1 MKSGKTLAPRVVVV
15 SRRSE
20 LAELLDRH
28 GTRGA
33 AGYFLRQRG
42 RGLDEVQAHHD
53 ALEASLTEVGSA
65 IPAQWR
71 RGAVDRSDLSR
82 FLFAPE
88 DIVIAVGQDGLVA
101 NVAKYLS
108 GQPVIGVDPEPGRNP
123 GVLVRF
129 SASAVSRQLQLLQ
142 AGGAATE
149 SRTMVQAALDD
160 GQRLAGLNE
169 IYFGH
174 GSHQSARYSLSTPDG
189 RRERHS
195 SSGVVIGTGTGA
207 TGWCASISRER
218 AASPRLPDPVT
229 AELAWFV
236 REAWPS
242 PATGADLTAG
252 LLEPGQ
258 ALELTSEGEQLV
270 CFADGIETD
279 HLAPAWGQRVSV
291 GLADNHLTLV
301 VPEHQ
306 QQNQLANQMANMP
319 QQVQR

>member
-1 MKSGKTLAPRVVVV
+1 MKSKTLAPRIVVV

-20 LAELLDRH
+20 LDELLDRH

-53 ALEASLTEVGSA
+53 ALQAALTEVNGA
-65 IPAQWR
+65 IPAEWR

-88 DIVIAVGQDGLVA
+88 DIVVAVGQDGLVA
-101 NVAKYLS
+101 NVAKYLA

-129 SASAVSRQLQLLQ
+129 TASAVGHLLPMVQ
-142 AGGAATE
+142 TGRAATQ

-174 GSHQSARYSLSTPDG
+174 GSHQSARYSLSIPQG
-189 RRERHS
+189 RSERQS

-218 AASPRLPDPVT
+218 AASSRLPDPVT
-229 AELAWFV
+229 PELAWFV

-242 PATGADLTAG
+242 PTTGVDLTAG
-252 LLEPGQ
+252 LIEPGQ
-258 ALELTSEGEQLV
+258 ALELTSEGDQLV
-270 CFADGIETD
+270 CFADGIESD
-279 HLAPAWGQRVSV
+279 HLTTAWGQRVSI

-301 VPEHQ
+301 VPGHDQ
-306 QQNQLANQMANMP
+306 AQ

>member
-1 MKSGKTLAPRVVVV
+1 MKSKTLAPRVVVV

-20 LAELLDRH
+20 LDELLDRH

-53 ALEASLTEVGSA
+53 ALQAALTEVSGA
-65 IPAQWR
+65 IPAEWR

-88 DIVIAVGQDGLVA
+88 DIVVAVGQDGLVA
-101 NVAKYLS
+101 NVAKYLA

-129 SASAVSRQLQLLQ
+129 TASAVGHLLPMVQ
-142 AGGAATE
+142 SGWAATD
-149 SRTMVQAALDD
+149 SRTMVQAVLDD

-174 GSHQSARYSLSTPDG
+174 GSHQSARYSLSTPEG
-189 RRERHS
+189 RCERQS
-195 SSGVVIGTGTGA
+195 SSGVVVGTGTGA
-207 TGWCASISRER
+207 TGWCASIARER
-218 AASPRLPDPVT
+218 AEPPRLPEPVT
-229 AELAWFV
+229 AELCWFV

-242 PATGADLTAG
+242 PATGVQLTDG
-252 LLEPGQ
+252 LIEPGQ
-258 ALELTSEGEQLV
+258 TLELTSEGDQLV
-270 CFADGIETD
+270 CFADGIEGDRLT
-279 HLAPAWGQRVSV
+279 PAWGQRIAV
-291 GLADNHLTLV
+291 GLADNHLNLV
-301 VPEHQ
+301 MPVPVQ
-306 QQNQLANQMANMP
+306 QQT
-319 QQVQR
+319 QRWQ